1 MSKDYVVGNDGVRV
15 RLTSQ
20 CLEGWI
26 KPKNL
31 EDLQTYA
38 SKELDTE
45 KFHGPRWIGAKMQ
58 ADLLKQVLGTIHVF
72 PKMETAYSLYYSTE
86 EKKWAVKVPEQN
98 GSGASVSFYD
108 DGKDMP
114 EGFALLGSIHTHPE
128 MGAFWSGT
136 DLSDQQF
143 KHGLHIVFGLHDG
156 LVSQAKCTVFF
167 PSQQEDQDISDV
179 LEEVDFT
186 QVYEPVE
193 EWVEIIQ
200 RQSYRRPVATVKVYG
215 NNGAVIQHRTL
226 PAGHYK
232 PANNY
237 AGYTYDPGYGR
248 SSWYNTYGGSNG
260 YGSNWYGSDW
270 YGGSWYGGSWSSG
283 AWDSDYV
290 DDITG
295 NNTEEI
301 TVDAAKDLKSAIL
314 EALNDSDSAA
324 MLVDVLTDPA
334 VRGPLEMTTGVM
346 VVDSLDKTDV
356 LISIEDLMTGE
367 TVLKDLE
374 DEEARQIFEGLMDL
388 RPDFN
393 IIDRNNALG
402 NDINIESLCYLLKK
416 AASAYSDTPCV
427 SDDTVA
433 TWLNTLKETY
443 ETVLAAQAEHENPT
457 DTEAE
462 EC

>member
-15 RLTSQ
+15 RLISE
-20 CLEGWI
+20 CLDGWV

-38 SKELDTE
+38 SKELDTD
-45 KFHGPRWIGAKMQ
+45 KFHGPRWIGATMQ
-58 ADLLKQVLGTIHVF
+58 ADLLKQVLGTIHEF

-114 EGFALLGSIHTHPE
+114 EGYALLGSIHTHPE

-136 DLSDQQF
+136 DLNDQQF
-143 KHGLHIVFGLHDG
+143 KHGLHIVFGLRNG
-156 LVSQAKCTVFF
+156 LVSQIKCTVFF
-167 PSQQEDQDISDV
+167 PSQQEDQDIKDV
-179 LEEVDFT
+179 LEDVDFT
-186 QVYEPVE
+186 QVYEPVP
-193 EWVEIIQ
+193 EWVETIK
-200 RQSYRRPVATVKVYG
+200 RQSYRKPTATVKVYG
-215 NNGAVIQHRTL
+215 NNGAVVSHRTL

-232 PANNY
+232 PADNY
-237 AGYTYDPGYGR
+237 AGYTYDPDYGY
-248 SSWYNTYGGSNG
+248 SSWYNTYR
-260 YGSNWYGSDW
+260 GSNWYGADW
-270 YGGSWYGGSWSSG
+270 YGSRWYGGWSSG
-283 AWDSDYV
+283 AWESDYA

-295 NNTEEI
+295 TTASEI
-301 TVDAAKDLKSAIL
+301 TVDSTKELKNAIL
-314 EALNDSDSAA
+314 DALNDSDTAA
-324 MLVDVLTDPA
+324 MLVDVFTDPA
-334 VRGPLEMTTGVM
+334 VRGPLEMTTGIM
-346 VVDSLDKTDV
+346 IVDSLDKTDV

-374 DEEARQIFEGLMDL
+374 DEEARQLFEGLMDL

-393 IIDRNNALG
+393 IVDKRNALG
-402 NDINIESLCYLLKK
+402 NDINVESLCYLLQK

-427 SDDTVA
+427 SDDTVN
-433 TWLNTLKETY
+433 TWLTTLKQAY
-443 ETVLAAQAEHENPT
+443 ETILAAQAEHANPK
-457 DTEAE
+457 DEEEE

>member
-15 RLTSQ
+15 RLESP

-31 EDLQTYA
+31 ADLQTYA

-58 ADLLKQVLGTIHVF
+58 ADLLKQVLGTIHEF

-114 EGFALLGSIHTHPE
+114 EGYALLGSIHTHPE

-136 DLSDQQF
+136 DLNDQQF
-143 KHGLHIVFGLHDG
+143 KHGLHIVFGLKDG
-156 LVSQAKCTVFF
+156 LVDQVKCTVFF
-167 PSQQEDQDISDV
+167 PSQQEDQDIKDV
-179 LEEVDFT
+179 LEEVDFS
-186 QVYEPVE
+186 QVYAPVQ
-193 EWVEIIQ
+193 EWVETIQ
-200 RQSYRRPVATVKVYG
+200 RQSYQKPTATVKVYG
-215 NNGAVIQHRTL
+215 NNGAIIKHTKL

-232 PANNY
+232 PASNY
-237 AGYTYDPGYGR
+237 AGYTYDPDYDY
-248 SSWYNTYGGSNG
+248 SSWYNV
-260 YGSNWYGSDW
+260 YGSSNKYNTYSDW
-270 YGGSWYGGSWSSG
+270 YGGGWYSGGWSRG
-283 AWDSDYV
+283 AWDDDYA
-290 DDITG
+290 DDIVGRTAEDVKA
-295 NNTEEI
+295 NTVKE
-301 TVDAAKDLKSAIL
+301 LKTSIL
-314 EALNDSDSAA
+314 DALNDSDSIGL
-324 MLVDVLTDPA
+324 LVDVLTDPE
-334 VRGPLEMTTGVM
+334 VRGPLEMTTGLM

-374 DEEARQIFEGLMDL
+374 DEEARQIFEGLLDL

-393 IIDRNNALG
+393 IVDKNNALG
-402 NDINIESLCYLLKK
+402 NDINIESLCYLLQK

-427 SDDTVA
+427 SDDTVN
-433 TWLNTLKETY
+433 TWLNTLKQAY
-443 ETVLAAQAEHENPT
+443 ETVLAAQAEHTNPI